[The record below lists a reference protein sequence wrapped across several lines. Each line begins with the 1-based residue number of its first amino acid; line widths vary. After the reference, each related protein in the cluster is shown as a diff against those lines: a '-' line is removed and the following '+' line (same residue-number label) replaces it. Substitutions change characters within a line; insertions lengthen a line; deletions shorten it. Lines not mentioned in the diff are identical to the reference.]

1 MEEEKNQLEFFNSIK
16 KYDDVLQGDSGKE
29 GKEAGGKK
37 GNIDADLFGSGAPE
51 QVIKTLCFIIP
62 FFSINCSFTLHF
74 CFEQSLIKMQN
85 LVWLMYNKLSK
96 NMLVNI

>member
-51 QVIKTLCFIIP
+51 QVI
-62 FFSINCSFTLHF
+62 
-74 CFEQSLIKMQN
+74 
-85 LVWLMYNKLSK
+85 
-96 NMLVNI
+96 